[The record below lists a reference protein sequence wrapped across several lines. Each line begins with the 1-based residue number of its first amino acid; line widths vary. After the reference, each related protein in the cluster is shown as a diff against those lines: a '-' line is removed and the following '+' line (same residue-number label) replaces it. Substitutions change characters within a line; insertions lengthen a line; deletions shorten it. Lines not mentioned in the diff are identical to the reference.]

1 MSRNGPMGQ
10 PGARAPLRRN
20 PAEHDPY
27 AVPPTGQPAA
37 HWPHQ
42 PQGYPEHVQQP
53 PHAPQQHAPAYHFP
67 QAPEPDPHFGYAP
80 QQQASGGLPFDRYPA
95 PPPAQAPGH
104 APPYAPQQAP
114 VQQQWNNQLDA
125 RGYDL
130 GSYMP
135 SGAQGYAQPEPA
147 HFQQPHDSQYAP
159 QQHGYGES
167 DAEYDEGLDELDDE
181 PRRGRRGLMIA
192 AALVG
197 AIALGGG
204 LAYTYKIFFA
214 SGSSRAPIV
223 KAIDFPNKVKPVAP
237 GGKEFAHTDKKLLER
252 LGDDA
257 AQPKAAT
264 SATDT
269 ADTNE
274 EVGAPRRVRVIPIT
288 PNN

>member
-42 PQGYPEHVQQP
+42 QPPQGYPEHVQQP
-53 PHAPQQHAPAYHFP
+53 GHAPQQHAQGYHFP

-95 PPPAQAPGH
+95 PPAQA
-104 APPYAPQQAP
+104 PYAPQQAP
-114 VQQQWNNQLDA
+114 AQQQWNNQHDT

-135 SGAQGYAQPEPA
+135 TGAQGYAQPEPA
-147 HFQQPHDSQYAP
+147 HFQQPHDPQYAP
-159 QQHGYGES
+159 QQHGYGEN
-167 DAEYDEGLDELDDE
+167 DAEYDEGLEEMDDE

-197 AIALGGG
+197 AIGLGGG

-214 SGSSRAPIV
+214 SSSSRAPIV

-237 GGKEFAHTDKKLLER
+237 KEPRYNAEQLKQILRQKEAAHREY
-252 LGDDA
+252 
-257 AQPKAAT
+257 
-264 SATDT
+264 
-269 ADTNE
+269 
-274 EVGAPRRVRVIPIT
+274 
-288 PNN
+288 